1 MRHPTE
7 TKDTAAWIFCI
18 WTAFL
23 SSISLMSLGILFAP
37 ADYWVKGYLAMG
49 LFFVLGSSFT
59 LAKTVRDNA
68 EAQKMINRVV
78 DAKTERILSEYEMRP
93 T

>member
-7 TKDTAAWIFCI
+7 TKDTPAWIFFV
-18 WTAFL
+18 WTSFICSVA
-23 SSISLMSLGILFAP
+23 LMSLGVLFAP
-37 ADYWVKGYLAMG
+37 VDYWVKGYLVMG
-49 LFFVLGSSFT
+49 TVFVLGSTFT

-78 DAKTERILSEYEMRP
+78 DAKTEKILSEFELRP
-93 T
+93 S

>member
-7 TKDTAAWIFCI
+7 TRDTPAWIFFV
-18 WTAFL
+18 WTSF
-23 SSISLMSLGILFAP
+23 SIAVTLMSVGILYAP
-37 ADYWVKGYLAMG
+37 VEWWVKGYLAMG
-49 LFFVLGSSFT
+49 MFYCLGSTFT

-78 DAKTERILSEYEMRP
+78 DAKTEKILSEYELKRA
-93 T
+93 